1 MFSLW
6 ANLYPS
12 EKAPYYGT
20 FVRSAYQGWVEVLGH
35 GAVHKCVID
44 KPAKGK
50 AEKVFS
56 YAKLYLCCL
65 LDMVFRRPS
74 LVEIHYP
81 FFFIPLLFF
90 RPGRSTIL
98 RFHGSDLEKLLSS
111 KWMLWMFNRV
121 VSRIAC
127 IVVPSEYYR
136 SRITGELFYSGK
148 VLVVA
153 PDAVSDIFYPSAGE
167 ELIGGNVIGVV
178 GRIEEEKNVQE
189 VIEALAMLTDKSVEL
204 LIVGDGP
211 YKCTL
216 MTLATE
222 LGVEDRI
229 RWVGLVP
236 REELVFYMQ
245 KMSVFVFPSVRSA
258 ESFGLVGLEA
268 LASGLP
274 VIARQSLLG
283 AREYINSKNSLLYDN
298 SARALANSL
307 NQFLSLSYDERKQMR
322 RAALSSAEKFN
333 FDDVV
338 IGGVRQ
344 IIKVCDC

>member
-20 FVRSAYQGWVEVLGH
+20 FVRSAYQGWERVLGSA
-35 GAVHKCVID
+35 AVHKCVID

-56 YAKLYLCCL
+56 YAKLYVCCL
-65 LDMVFRRPS
+65 FDMVFRRPS

-90 RPGRSTIL
+90 RPGKSTIL

-111 KWMLWMFNRV
+111 RLMLWMFNKV
-121 VSRIAC
+121 ASRIAC

-136 SRITGELFYSGK
+136 SRIIDELFYSGT

-153 PDAVSDIFYPSAGE
+153 PDAVSDIFYPSASD
-167 ELIGGNVIGVV
+167 ELTDDNVVGVV

-189 VIEALAMLTDKSVEL
+189 VIEALAMLSDKSVRL
-204 LIVGDGP
+204 LVVGDGP
-211 YKCTL
+211 YKGAL
-216 MTLATE
+216 MSLAKD
-222 LGVEDRI
+222 LGVDSRI
-229 RWVGLVP
+229 EWVGLVP

-268 LASGLP
+268 LASGVP

-283 AREYINSKNSLLYDN
+283 AREYVNPENSLLYSN
-298 SARALANSL
+298 SASALADSL
-307 NQFLSLSYDERKQMR
+307 NNFIGFPDDARKLMKD
-322 RAALSSAEKFN
+322 AALSSAAKFN

-338 IGGVRQ
+338 IGGVRR
-344 IIKVCDC
+344 IIKACGY